1 MPRTGHAAQVANRK
15 PKRGPEALVAAA
27 KEEPKPKRLT
37 PSQEK
42 AKGLR
47 DRALE
52 TINAVPEAEHGE
64 SCGKTKIQWALEQ
77 AKRFEAKAQVAELE
91 GQVEKQGLR
100 ESKLASERGMLQW
113 AERKAE
119 ESSAHEYRIK
129 YMLMQ
134 DLAARVMGG
143 KNTEAWQTL
152 RAMWAEEW
160 PKTKAAALPEEERP
174 EVLKKRLAEED
185 EQGSGDEEEASDP
198 KKRPRQGEAPARHA
212 AGVAAAKRS
221 QEAAAAPPLR
231 EAAEEPPANLN
242 GHMVTLDHMGKEI
255 TAHVV
260 RDDGGETVLLEY
272 IHEEF
277 EWNRSDLTGWFV
289 TKMDDDDE

>member
-1 MPRTGHAAQVANRK
+1 MPRLGHAAQVANRK
-15 PKRGPEALVAAA
+15 PAPPKRGAEALVAAA

-52 TINAVPEAEHGE
+52 TVNAVPEAEHGE

-91 GQVEKQGLR
+91 GTVEKQGLR
-100 ESKLASERGMLQW
+100 EAKLYSERGMLT
-113 AERKAE
+113 AAAKKAE
-119 ESSAHEYRIK
+119 EASAHEYRIK

-160 PKTKAAALPEEERP
+160 PKTRAAALPEEERP
-174 EVLKKRLAEED
+174 EALKKRLAEED
-185 EQGSGDEEEASDP
+185 EQGSSGEEEAPDP
-198 KKRPRQGEAPARHA
+198 KKKARRGAASPRHE
-212 AGVAAAKRS
+212 AGVAATKRS
-221 QEAAAAPPLR
+221 QTPPL
-231 EAAEEPPANLN
+231 EEED
-242 GHMVTLDHMGKEI
+242 MEED
-255 TAHVV
+255 
-260 RDDGGETVLLEY
+260 DDG
-272 IHEEF
+272 
-277 EWNRSDLTGWFV
+277 
-289 TKMDDDDE
+289 K

>member
-1 MPRTGHAAQVANRK
+1 MPRLGHAAQVANRK

-37 PSQEK
+37 PAQEK
-42 AKGLR
+42 ANGLR
-47 DRALE
+47 ERALE
-52 TINAVPEAEHGE
+52 VVNAVPEAEHGE
-64 SCGKTKIQWALEQ
+64 GCGKTKLQWALEQ
-77 AKRFEAKAQVAELE
+77 AKRFEAKAKIAELE

-100 ESKLASERGMLQW
+100 ETKLVSERGMLQW

-143 KNTEAWQTL
+143 KNTEAWQAL

-185 EQGSGDEEEASDP
+185 EQDSSDEEGAEASGP
-198 KKRPRQGEAPARHA
+198 QKRPREGEPPARHA
-212 AGVAAAKRS
+212 AGVAAAMRS
-221 QEAAAAPPLR
+221 QTPPPLNEDMDEE
-231 EAAEEPPANLN
+231 EADGEE
-242 GHMVTLDHMGKEI
+242 
-255 TAHVV
+255 
-260 RDDGGETVLLEY
+260 
-272 IHEEF
+272 
-277 EWNRSDLTGWFV
+277 
-289 TKMDDDDE
+289 

>member
-15 PKRGPEALVAAA
+15 PKRGAEALVAAA

-47 DRALE
+47 DRAIE
-52 TINAVPEAEHGE
+52 AVNAVPEAEHGE

-77 AKRFEAKAQVAELE
+77 AKRFEAKAKIAELE

-100 ESKLASERGMLQW
+100 ESKLASERGMLMG
-113 AERKAE
+113 AEKKAE
-119 ESSAHEYRIK
+119 EASAHEYRIK

-143 KNTEAWQTL
+143 KNTEEWQTL
-152 RAMWAEEW
+152 REMWAEEW
-160 PKTKAAALPEEERP
+160 PKTRAAALPEEERP

-185 EQGSGDEEEASDP
+185 EEGSSDEEEAAPSP
-198 KKRPRQGEAPARHA
+198 KRPREGAASPRHEA
-212 AGVAAAKRS
+212 GTAAASR
-221 QEAAAAPPLR
+221 AAAAAAAASPPL
-231 EAAEEPPANLN
+231 EED
-242 GHMVTLDHMGKEI
+242 M
-255 TAHVV
+255 
-260 RDDGGETVLLEY
+260 
-272 IHEEF
+272 EE
-277 EWNRSDLTGWFV
+277 E
-289 TKMDDDDE
+289 E